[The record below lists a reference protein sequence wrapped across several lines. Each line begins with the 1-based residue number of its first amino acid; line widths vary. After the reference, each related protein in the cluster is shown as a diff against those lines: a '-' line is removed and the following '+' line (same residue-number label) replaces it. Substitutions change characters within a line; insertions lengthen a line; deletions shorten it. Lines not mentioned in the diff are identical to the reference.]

1 MGRRSENP
9 KKLYSAICRTKI
21 EYDCQIY
28 NIASARRLK
37 KLDIIHREG
46 IRIYTGTFR
55 TSPVEAL
62 YVEAN
67 DPPMEL
73 RSKELGLRFLVKIVM

>member
-1 MGRRSENP
+1 MLLLLFLLLLLLL
-9 KKLYSAICRTKI
+9 LYEHFFMVCKI
-21 EYDCQIY
+21 KYSIY
-28 NIASARRLK
+28 R
-37 KLDIIHREG
+37 G